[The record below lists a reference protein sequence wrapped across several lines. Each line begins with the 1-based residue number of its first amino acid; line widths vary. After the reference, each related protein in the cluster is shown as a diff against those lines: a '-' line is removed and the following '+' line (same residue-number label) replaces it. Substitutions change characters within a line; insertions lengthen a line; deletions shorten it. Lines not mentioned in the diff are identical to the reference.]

1 VAQLNYSIDKVR
13 SALKK
18 LAKAHGEGFVLR
30 DDVEIALSDVEPL
43 LHRVHE
49 YYHNAQLTSTPVG
62 MLIWRVT
69 NAIIIAVVWLVRKIS
84 EQTDLVFL

>member
-1 VAQLNYSIDKVR
+1 MGTFAAEKGLYLSYAIVAQLNYSIDKVR

-43 LHRVHE
+43 LCMNIITTLSLLPR
-49 YYHNAQLTSTPVG
+49 QLVC
-62 MLIWRVT
+62 
-69 NAIIIAVVWLVRKIS
+69 
-84 EQTDLVFL
+84 